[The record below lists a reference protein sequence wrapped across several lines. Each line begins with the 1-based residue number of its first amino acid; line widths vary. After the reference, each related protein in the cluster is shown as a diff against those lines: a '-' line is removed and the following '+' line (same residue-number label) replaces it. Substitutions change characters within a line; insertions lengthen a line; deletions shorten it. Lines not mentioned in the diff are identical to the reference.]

1 VTTGLIAAALAV
13 VAFLYASVGHA
24 GASGYI
30 AVMALADLPAQQI
43 KPLAL
48 LLNTVVASV
57 GCWNFL
63 RAGHLPCRRIWP
75 VYLLAIPGAFLGG
88 WLNLPSFWFRRLVGL
103 VLLVSAWRLGRN
115 LKDPPELQEPSPA
128 LLLVAGGGLGVLAGL
143 TGTGGGVFLTPLLL
157 FCRWCTTRQAAAVSV
172 LFILF
177 NSIAGLMGLAV
188 SRGGRCGVWRGLS
201 WGYGWWWFWWRA
213 VSGRGWAVAIGLWP
227 GSVALSRWCWCWLP
241 GNCWGSE
248 RLVRSVIHPDKPSLH
263 AGRRSPRSASVSR
276 CSGRF
281 VAARAASACAAVNG
295 DRCCSAA
302 TA

>member
-1 VTTGLIAAALAV
+1 MTTGLIAAALAV

-188 SRGGRCGVWRGLS
+188 SRGGALRGLA
-201 WGYGWWWFWWRA
+201 RPEL
-213 VSGRGWAVAIGLWP
+213 GLWLVVVLVA
-227 GSVALSRWCWCWLP
+227 GSVGSRLGSRHWPVAWIRRALAVV
-241 GNCWGSE
+241 
-248 RLVRSVIHPDKPSLH
+248 LVL
-263 AGRRSPRSASVSR
+263 ASWKLL
-276 CSGRF
+276 GL
-281 VAARAASACAAVNG
+281 
-295 DRCCSAA
+295 
-302 TA
+302 